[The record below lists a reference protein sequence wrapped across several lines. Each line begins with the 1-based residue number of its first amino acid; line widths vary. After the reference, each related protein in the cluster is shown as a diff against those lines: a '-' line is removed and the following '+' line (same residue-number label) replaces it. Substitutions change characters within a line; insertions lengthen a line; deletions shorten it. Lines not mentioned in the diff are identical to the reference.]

1 MVVSR
6 VLASLWRVRIT
17 VAYASALFA
26 IASLLVALGPG
37 AQHRVVALMS
47 TNLHNLAEGRL
58 GTLLA
63 SAFVTAEGQTYLLL
77 PGLVCLLAL
86 AELLWRSRRLVQVFL
101 LGHVGATLIVAAGL
115 AFAIKVGWVPLA
127 VSHADDVGLSY
138 GAIAVLGTL
147 TAAIPDRWRP
157 AWTAGWLTVAAVVV
171 VLGGG
176 FTAAGHAVA
185 LLLGMALSTRV
196 RTGSSA
202 GAHWTVFRWVLLAA
216 GAAFGLLLLVGV
228 ALPSALVALPAG
240 AAVALAAWSVAPR
253 ARLTGVGLP

>member
-1 MVVSR
+1 MVVSH
-6 VLASLWRVRIT
+6 VLAPLWRVRIT
-17 VAYASALFA
+17 VAYAAALFA

-37 AQHRVVALMS
+37 AQHRVVALWS

-63 SAFVTAEGQTYLLL
+63 SAFVTGEGQTYLLL

-115 AFAIKVGWVPLA
+115 AFAIKVGWAPIT

-138 GAIAVLGTL
+138 GAVAVLGTL
-147 TAAIPDRWRP
+147 TAAIPGRWRP
-157 AWTAGWLTVAAVVV
+157 AWITGWLTVAAAVV

-176 FTAAGHAVA
+176 FTAAGHTVA
-185 LLLGMALSTRV
+185 LLLGIALSTRV
-196 RTGSSA
+196 RRGWPVSV
-202 GAHWTVFRWVLLAA
+202 HWTVFRRVLLAG

-228 ALPSALVALPAG
+228 ALPSALVAVPAG
-240 AAVALAAWSVAPR
+240 VATALLAWSVTLR
-253 ARLTGVGLP
+253 ASRTPARRT

>member
-6 VLASLWRVRIT
+6 VLAPLWRVRIT

-26 IASLLVALGPG
+26 IASLLVALGPR

-115 AFAIKVGWVPLA
+115 AFAVKVGWVPVA

-138 GAIAVLGTL
+138 GAVAVLGTL
-147 TAAIPDRWRP
+147 TAAIPGRSRA
-157 AWTAGWLTVAAVVV
+157 AWTAGWLTVATVVV

-185 LLLGMALSTRV
+185 LLLGMALSMRV
-196 RTGSSA
+196 PAGWSA
-202 GAHWTVFRWVLLAA
+202 SAHWTVFRGVLLAI
-216 GAAFGLLLLVGV
+216 GAAFGLLLFVGV
-228 ALPSALVALPAG
+228 ALPGALVAVPAG
-240 AAVALAAWSVAPR
+240 LAAAFAAWSVAPR
-253 ARLTGVGLP
+253 APRTGAGLP